1 MAKSLQTPDGVFY
14 TPNVYAKANVAQTP
28 SGLATSG
35 IICIVGEASEGP
47 DFSAEGAN
55 LRENTFFGPTDSA
68 QVIAKFGSGPL
79 VDDYL
84 LACAPSNDDKIT
96 GSPNGFYLLKTN
108 VSIQASL
115 ALLRPGMAAGY
126 GTLAAKNY
134 GEPGNQVY
142 ASHSVAAAEVAPS
155 VSATFLPV
163 PSTVAA
169 GDLRLRVNGGAA
181 QTVAIAAAATP
192 TTVVAAL
199 NAANDLLA
207 TGGVYRNSL
216 SGLTNTTTL
225 AAVVVDG
232 AAGILDVTIGG
243 AASAWVTAPQIGD
256 TVVIP
261 NAALFGSTEASCIS
275 GAGNANQGIYRVT
288 ATSATTVRIQ
298 KVFNLTSLTPTL
310 PVVAVVATGIGSE
323 ATDLQVWSPITIKN
337 QTGQARTVLATG
349 NVGANVT
356 GTESG
361 NQLSLA
367 LSTGS
372 WAATPLAGDQL
383 KIPSTAPAAWL
394 AGGSNT
400 GWYEVI
406 SATSNTM
413 VLNRLSNDAPASFVA
428 TAIAAVSDLVVV
440 RPAIDGCAKGLE
452 IWDAGGS
459 ATPLATL
466 FKTSAGANVTWLST
480 SLAPVL
486 NTSAQELQMR
496 MDAAK
501 SITSESLTAGGDVVL
516 TLGYLGTTATVTIT
530 GTTLTTS
537 RTGGVGGD
545 LSVNLKNYATIG
557 ELAAFLN
564 SQPGY
569 VASAG
574 NNLFAQ
580 QPLMQSNG
588 VTVLDQVSGLGICSQ
603 FGSVK
608 PGRIK
613 RDAWDYFTE
622 LATGSIYVQLGT
634 TAAKAASGLP
644 DVQALAF
651 LTGGARGAT
660 SNLNITNALAAA
672 QRLRLNFV
680 VPAFAQ
686 DATADIAAGV
696 TDAASTYTI
705 AAIHAAVRTHCLQMS
720 TIKRSRWRQG
730 FLANQGSFQA
740 ARDAASTLASSR
752 QALCFQSTK
761 NQNSQ
766 GNIQTFQSHGLAAL
780 AAGMQAAGFYRSIT
794 NKLINTSGVLV
805 EDNSFDAEDQDQ
817 VEVALQAGLLIAK
830 IPDSG
835 VGFHWV
841 SDQTTY
847 GTDNNFVF
855 NSISAM
861 YNTDLVTATAQ
872 TRMQTII
879 GDSQADVSAASI
891 LGSMIAIFADLKALK
906 LITSSDDAP
915 PGFKN
920 LQVRLVGNAV
930 FISAEVKVTGSIDF
944 VIISFLVS
952 RVQQTASA

>member
-1 MAKSLQTPDGVFY
+1 MAKQLATADGVFY
-14 TPNVYAKANVAQTP
+14 TPNVYAKANVASQP
-28 SGLATSG
+28 GGLATSG
-35 IICIVGEASEGP
+35 IICIVGEAAEGP
-47 DFSAEGAN
+47 DYSAEGA
-55 LRENTFFGPTDSA
+55 LLKQNTFFGPTDSA

-84 LACAPSNDDKIT
+84 LAAAPSNDDKIQ

-108 VSIQASL
+108 VSVRAALTL
-115 ALLRPGMAAGY
+115 ARPGMSTSY

-134 GEPGNQVY
+134 GEPGNAIY

-169 GDLRLRVNGGAA
+169 ADLRVRVNGAAA
-181 QTVAIAAAATP
+181 QTVAIGAAATP
-192 TTVVAAL
+192 VTVVASL
-199 NAANDLLA
+199 NAANDILA
-207 TGGVYRNSL
+207 TGGVNRGAIT
-216 SGLTNTTTL
+216 GLTNTTTL
-225 AAVVVDG
+225 AATVVDG
-232 AAGILDVTIGG
+232 AAGILDITIGG
-243 AASAWVTAPQIGD
+243 ASSAWVAAPQVGD
-256 TVVIP
+256 TLVIP
-261 NAALFGSTEASCIS
+261 NAALFGATEASAIS

-288 ATSATTVRIQ
+288 ATAAATIRVQ

-323 ATDLQVWSPITIKN
+323 ATDIIAWSPITIKN
-337 QTGQARTVLATG
+337 QTGQTRTVLAAG
-349 NVGANVT
+349 NVGVNVT
-356 GTESG
+356 GTASG
-361 NQLSLA
+361 SQLSLA
-367 LSTGS
+367 LASGS
-372 WAATPLAGDQL
+372 WSATPLAGDQV

-394 AGGSNT
+394 ASGANT
-400 GWYEVI
+400 GWYEVV

-413 VLNRLSNDAPASFVA
+413 VLTRLSNGNPASFAA
-428 TAIAAVSDLVVV
+428 TAIAATSNLAVV
-440 RPAIDGCAKGLE
+440 RPAIDGYGKGLE
-452 IWDAGGS
+452 IWDGGGS
-459 ATPLATL
+459 ATPLATI
-466 FKTSAGANVTWLST
+466 FKTSAGANVSWLST

-501 SITSESLTAGGDVVL
+501 SITGESLTAGGDVAL
-516 TLGYLGTTATVTIT
+516 TIGYLGTTATVTI
-530 GTTLTTS
+530 GASTLTTAV
-537 RTGGVGGD
+537 VGGSGAN

-557 ELAAFLN
+557 ELAAFIN
-564 SQPGY
+564 SQTGY

-580 QPLMQSNG
+580 QPLMQSDN
-588 VTVLDQVSGLGICSQ
+588 VTVLDQVSAVGICSQ
-603 FGSVK
+603 FGTVK

-613 RDAWDYFTE
+613 RDAWDYHTE
-622 LATGSIYVQLGT
+622 LLNGSIYVQIGNP
-634 TAAKAASGLP
+634 TATKANSGLP

-660 SNLNITNALAAA
+660 TNTNITNALAAA
-672 QRLRLNFV
+672 QKLRLNFV

-686 DATADIAAGV
+686 DASADITAGK

-720 TIKRSRWRQG
+720 QIKRGRWRQG

-761 NQNSQ
+761 NQNSA
-766 GNIQTFQSHGLAAL
+766 GNIETFQSHGLAAL

-805 EDNSFDAEDQDQ
+805 EDNSFDADDPDQ
-817 VEVALQAGLLIAK
+817 VDVALQAGLLIAQA
-830 IPDSG
+830 G
-835 VGFHWV
+835 ENGGFKWV

-847 GTDNNFVF
+847 GTDDNFVF

-861 YNTDLVTATAQ
+861 YNTDLVTATCQ
-872 TRMQTII
+872 TRMQTTV
-879 GDSQADVSAASI
+879 GDSQADVSAASV

-906 LITSSDDAP
+906 LISPSDDAP

-920 LQVRLVGNAV
+920 LKVRMIGNAI

-944 VIISFLVS
+944 IVISFLVS
-952 RVQQTASA
+952 RVVQTATA